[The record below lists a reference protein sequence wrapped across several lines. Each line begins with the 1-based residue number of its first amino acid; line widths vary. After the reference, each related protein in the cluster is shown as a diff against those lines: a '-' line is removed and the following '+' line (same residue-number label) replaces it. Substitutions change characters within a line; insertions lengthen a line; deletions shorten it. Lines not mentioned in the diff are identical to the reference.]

1 MFARAVRPLIITLGI
16 LAIVITA
23 ALAAIHCIPIDLTQ
37 RMQSASAPSSQ
48 IYDRNGVLLYEILD
62 PNGGSR
68 RTVTLDQVP
77 LALQQ
82 AVIATED
89 ASFYSNPG
97 FSPSGLL
104 RAAVQNIRAGQ
115 IVSGASTITQQVARQ
130 LLMGSERHE
139 QTLSRKAHEIW
150 LAIRL
155 TATLSKDEILTLYL
169 NEMYFGNLSYGVE
182 AAARGYFGKPVRELG
197 LAECA
202 MIAGI
207 AQSPVAYNPLT
218 HPEAASDR
226 QRTVL
231 NLMAK
236 EGYIDQASADR
247 AASEPM
253 RYAGDPYSIR
263 APHFAM
269 MVRDE
274 LVALVGEDALMR
286 GGLVVETTLDWGLQQ
301 RAETI
306 VRDHLSELNTPTDET
321 PPHRVSNAAAVV
333 LDASGAVRALVGSPD
348 YWDSSIAG
356 AVNGATALRQPGSAL
371 KPFTYA
377 AAFARGLSPA
387 SPIADVRTV
396 FRTYDGA
403 PYIPVN
409 YDGKY
414 HGLVSLREALAGS
427 YNVAAVRLLDTI
439 GIQALPDLVR
449 RLGIDTLNQP
459 ERQGLALTLGG
470 AEIRLFDLTAAYATL
485 AAAGARVTPYLVESI
500 RDADGTILYA
510 YTASSRE
517 QVLDPR
523 VAYLVTDV
531 LADQSARAGVFGQNS
546 ALDLPFP
553 AAVKTGTTTMWRD
566 NWTLGYTT
574 AWTVGVWVGNADG
587 SPMDDASGVTGAAPI
602 WNSLMRAAH
611 RQAAAAF
618 TVPDGLVAVE
628 VCALSGFLPGPACT
642 RRRVEWFLEEHAPTD
657 SCDMHTLVTYD
668 ARTGKP
674 ATAETPV
681 DRRVYRSQ
689 TIWPAEVLQWA
700 IDQGLAAAPTEQQH
714 TAGISDMETDSSRG
728 LYLASPEDGSMYR
741 LSTEVPG
748 SSQRL
753 LISAVCELCDP
764 GGRLLLELDGSR
776 WHEWSSPPY
785 TVYWPLEV
793 GEHVLSLAYEPP
805 NGTRVESEPVVIAVT
820 SLLPQGDNER

>member
-1 MFARAVRPLIITLGI
+1 MFARAVRPLIIALGI
-16 LAIVITA
+16 LAVVIA
-23 ALAAIHCIPIDLTQ
+23 GALAAIRYIPIDLAR

-48 IYDRNGVLLYEILD
+48 IYDRHGVLLYEILD
-62 PNGGSR
+62 PDGGSR
-68 RTVTLDQVP
+68 RAVTLDQVP

-89 ASFYSNPG
+89 ATFYSNAG
-97 FSPSGLL
+97 FSPFGLV
-104 RAAVQNIRAGQ
+104 RAAVQNLRAGR

-150 LAIRL
+150 LAMRL
-155 TATLSKDEILTLYL
+155 TATLTKDEILTLYL
-169 NEMYFGNLSYGVE
+169 NEMYFGNLSYGVD
-182 AAARGYFGKPVRELG
+182 AAAQGYFGKPVRELG

-202 MIAGI
+202 LIAGI

-218 HPEAASDR
+218 HPEAADER

-236 EGYIDQASADR
+236 EGYIDRASADR
-247 AASEPM
+247 AASEPI
-253 RYAGDPYSIR
+253 RYAGDPYSLR
-263 APHFAM
+263 APHFSM

-274 LVALVGEDALMR
+274 LAALVGEDALMR
-286 GGLVVETTLDWGLQQ
+286 GGLVVATTLDWGLQE

-306 VRDHLSELNTPTDET
+306 VRDHLVALNTATGAA
-321 PPHRVSNAAAVV
+321 PPHRVNNGAAVV

-348 YWDSSIAG
+348 YWDSAIAG

-377 AAFARGLSPA
+377 AAFASGLSPA

-396 FRTYDGA
+396 FRTYEGD

-409 YDGKY
+409 YDGEY

-470 AEIRLFDLTAAYATL
+470 AEVRLFDLTAAYASL
-485 AAAGARVTPYLVESI
+485 AASGARVTPYLVESI
-500 RDADGTILYA
+500 RDADGTVLYSH
-510 YTASSRE
+510 TASPSE

-523 VAYLVTDV
+523 AAYLVTNV
-531 LADQSARAGVFGQNS
+531 LADESARAGVFGQNS
-546 ALDLPFP
+546 VLDLPYP
-553 AAVKTGTTTMWRD
+553 AAVKTGTTNMWRD
-566 NWTLGYTT
+566 NWTVGYTSE
-574 AWTVGVWVGNADG
+574 WTVGVWVGNADG
-587 SPMDDASGVTGAAPI
+587 SPMEDASGITGAAPI
-602 WNSLMRAAH
+602 WNSLMRVAH
-611 RQAAAAF
+611 RQAPAAF
-618 TVPDGLVAVE
+618 DVPDGLVAAE
-628 VCALSGFLPGPACT
+628 VCALSGLLPGPACT
-642 RRRVEWFLEEHAPTD
+642 RRRVEWFLEEHVPANT
-657 SCDMHTLVTYD
+657 CDMHALVTYD
-668 ARTGKP
+668 ARTGER

-681 DRRVYRSQ
+681 DRRVTRSQ

-700 IDQGLAAAPTEQQH
+700 IDKGLSTAAPDPRH
-714 TAGISDMETDSSRG
+714 TASVRDTETAPSRS
-728 LYLASPEDGSMYR
+728 LYLASPEEGSVYR
-741 LSTEVPG
+741 FSTEVPG
-748 SSQRL
+748 ASQRL
-753 LISAVCELCDP
+753 LITAVCELCDS
-764 GGRLLLELDGSR
+764 GGRLTVKLDGSR

-793 GEHVLSLAYEPP
+793 GEHVLSLAYEAE
-805 NGTRVESEPVVIAVT
+805 NGTMVESEPVVIAVVAAV
-820 SLLPQGDNER
+820 PQGENAQ

>member
-1 MFARAVRPLIITLGI
+1 MFARAVRPLMIVLGI
-16 LAIVITA
+16 LALVITGV
-23 ALAAIHCIPIDLTQ
+23 LAAIRYIPIDLARGMTF
-37 RMQSASAPSSQ
+37 ASAPSSH

-68 RTVTLDQVP
+68 RTVTLEQVP
-77 LALQQ
+77 LALRQ

-89 ASFYSNPG
+89 ATFYRNPG
-97 FSPSGLL
+97 FSPLGLL
-104 RAAVQNIRAGQ
+104 RAAVQNLRAGR

-130 LLMGSERHE
+130 LLLGSDRHE

-155 TATLSKDEILTLYL
+155 TATLTKDDILTLYL

-202 MIAGI
+202 LIAGI

-231 NLMAK
+231 NLMAE

-253 RYAGDPYSIR
+253 RYAGDPYSMR

-269 MVRDE
+269 MVREE
-274 LVALVGEDALMR
+274 LVALVGEDALIR
-286 GGLVVETTLDWGLQQ
+286 GGLIVETTLDWGLQE

-306 VRDHLSELNTPTDET
+306 VQDHLTALNAATDEA

-333 LDASGAVRALVGSPD
+333 LDDAGAVRALVGSPD

-377 AAFARGLSPA
+377 AAFASGLSPA

-396 FRTYDGA
+396 FRTHEGN

-409 YDGKY
+409 YDGEY

-439 GIQALPDLVR
+439 GVQALPDLVR

-470 AEIRLFDLTAAYATL
+470 AEVRLFDLTAAYASL

-500 RDADGTILYA
+500 RDADGTVLYS

-531 LADQSARAGVFGQNS
+531 LADPSARAAVFGRNS

-553 AAVKTGTTTMWRD
+553 AAVKTGTTNLWRD
-566 NWTLGYTT
+566 NWTVGYTT

-587 SPMDDASGVTGAAPI
+587 SPMEDASGVTGAAPI
-602 WNSLMRAAH
+602 WNSLMRVTH
-611 RQAAAAF
+611 RQAPAAF
-618 TVPDGLVAVE
+618 AAPDGLVAVE
-628 VCALSGFLPGPACT
+628 VCALSGLLPGPACT
-642 RRRVEWFLEEHAPTD
+642 RRRVEWFLEENAPAD
-657 SCDMHTLVTYD
+657 PCDMHALVTYD
-668 ARTGKP
+668 ARTGEP
-674 ATAETPV
+674 ATADTPV
-681 DRRVYRSQ
+681 DRRAVRSQ
-689 TIWPAEVLQWA
+689 TTWPAEVLQWA
-700 IDQGLAAAPTEQQH
+700 IDRGLATVPPEHHH
-714 TAGISDMETDSSRG
+714 TAMISEMETDSSRS
-728 LYLASPEDGSMYR
+728 LYLASPEDGSVYR

-753 LISAVCELCDP
+753 LISAVCELCDS
-764 GGRLLLELDGSR
+764 GGRLVVELDNSR

-793 GEHVLSLAYEPP
+793 GEHVLSLAYEPK
-805 NGTRVESEPVVIAVT
+805 NGNKMESEPVVITVVSAM
-820 SLLPQGDNER
+820 PQGEN